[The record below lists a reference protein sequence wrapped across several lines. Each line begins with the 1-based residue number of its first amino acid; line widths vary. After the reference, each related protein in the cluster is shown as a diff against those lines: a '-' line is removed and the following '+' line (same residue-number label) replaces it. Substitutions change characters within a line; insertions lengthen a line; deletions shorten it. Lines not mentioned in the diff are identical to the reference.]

1 MYNWPAELVLWMA
14 YLSYLSIQ
22 LLYPGMLSCLS
33 SNDTTFLWLFQTFC
47 RHHPLNA
54 SIPNG
59 STHGPLF
66 SDTGHLP
73 SVDWS
78 HSQIPLTCLRRT
90 LLNVFLR
97 LDLFPEL
104 YQDVHRWPK
113 LNVLKPEFIF
123 SPDPALPLSLSL
135 FLSVDGTPLTR
146 GSVQAHSLDFSPSLT
161 CAHRAS
167 HHILE
172 VTRSSWPNLPPTFPL
187 PCLLTAGHIP
197 STSTRRESYLIGS
210 HLYWPPS
217 GPLPPS
223 ENLSNKQ
230 IWCDTES
237 LTRLLEVLDR
247 TRLQITPGPSESDPC
262 FLCINASSVPYN
274 QAGQAVGFTS
284 LHRPIHSS
292 VCWITSAPFLD
303 DSCLSLTILNE
314 TKMFS
319 LSLLLLVL
327 ELFCLYTLRNSLLC
341 RVLQRSLRW
350 GKYRQKGFVLRPKQP
365 SKTKCPVFICK
376 QWFWAHWCKDPS
388 HTG

>member
-113 LNVLKPEFIF
+113 LNVLKLEFIF

-135 FLSVDGTPLTR
+135 SLSGWNATYQRL
-146 GSVQAHSLDFSPSLT
+146 SPSPQP
-161 CAHRAS
+161 R
-167 HHILE
+167 
-172 VTRSSWPNLPPTFPL
+172 
-187 PCLLTAGHIP
+187 LLTLTHLCTQSQSPYPGGHQIQLTESSTHLPLAMPTDGRSHPFHLHTKGIISNWFP
-197 STSTRRESYLIGS
+197 SLLASL
-210 HLYWPPS
+210 WPPS
-217 GPLPPS
+217 S
-223 ENLSNKQ
+223 IRE
-230 IWCDTES
+230 
-237 LTRLLEVLDR
+237 
-247 TRLQITPGPSESDPC
+247 
-262 FLCINASSVPYN
+262 
-274 QAGQAVGFTS
+274 
-284 LHRPIHSS
+284 
-292 VCWITSAPFLD
+292 PF
-303 DSCLSLTILNE
+303 
-314 TKMFS
+314 
-319 LSLLLLVL
+319 
-327 ELFCLYTLRNSLLC
+327 
-341 RVLQRSLRW
+341 
-350 GKYRQKGFVLRPKQP
+350 
-365 SKTKCPVFICK
+365 
-376 QWFWAHWCKDPS
+376 
-388 HTG
+388 